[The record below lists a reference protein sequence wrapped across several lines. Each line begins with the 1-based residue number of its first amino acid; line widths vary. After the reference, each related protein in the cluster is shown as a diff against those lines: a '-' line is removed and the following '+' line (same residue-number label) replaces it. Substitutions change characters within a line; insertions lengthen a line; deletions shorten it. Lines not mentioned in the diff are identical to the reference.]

1 MDTRFNLGVEEK
13 KVFKFFVDWVEVV
26 KGRDILNMVM
36 TLVCIKDDIFPE
48 WVVKWRSVTKL
59 IK

>member
-1 MDTRFNLGVEEK
+1 
-13 KVFKFFVDWVEVV
+13 VV

-48 WVVKWRSVTKL
+48 WVVKCRSVTKL